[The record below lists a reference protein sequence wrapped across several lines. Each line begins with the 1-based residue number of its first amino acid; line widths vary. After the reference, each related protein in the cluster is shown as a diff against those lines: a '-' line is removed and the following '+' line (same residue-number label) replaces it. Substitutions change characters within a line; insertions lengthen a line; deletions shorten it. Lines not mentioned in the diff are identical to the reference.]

1 MRTGPKEPFGS
12 TPRGRKPPFKG
23 GKLPGKELGARPK
36 PGWMDK
42 PDGTE
47 KPGGFHKP
55 AGADKPG
62 GFRKPAGADKPG
74 GFRKPAGADK
84 PGGFRKPAGSDK
96 AGGFRKP
103 AERDKPGGFRKP
115 AGSDGPG
122 RFDRPGRPEKPRGGD
137 RPFGLGRISIPP
149 GLEAVS
155 GKNAVR
161 EALRAGK
168 RVRRLLIAQSA
179 PKDAVVEEVRSLA
192 ADRGI
197 KLEELP
203 RPLMDELSP
212 ENQGVIA
219 LATPY
224 EYEEWG
230 ELLAKLDHPALPPA
244 VLLLDTVQDPQNL
257 ATLLRMSEAVGLDGV
272 VLPKRRSVHVTPSVV
287 RSSAGAVEHLP
298 IIQVPNLP
306 RAAEELK
313 KAGLWVVGIDMDG
326 DRFPWELDMRGP
338 IALILGG
345 EDHGIGQLLKEH
357 CDFLVR
363 LPMAGKVNSLNVAT
377 AGSVVLYEMVRQR
390 TADPVA
396 LPGGAGFGP
405 ASSKPPA

>member
-1 MRTGPKEPFGS
+1 
-12 TPRGRKPPFKG
+12 RKPS
-23 GKLPGKELGARPK
+23 ETEK
-36 PGWMDK
+36 PGRFRKSSETEK
-42 PDGTE
+42 PGRFRKSSETE
-47 KPGGFHKP
+47 KPGGFRKP
-55 AGADKPG
+55 SETEKPG
-62 GFRKPAGADKPG
+62 GFRKPAG
-74 GFRKPAGADK
+74 R
-84 PGGFRKPAGSDK
+84 DK